1 MEDLDVRPTYTFM
14 LDMKMKLKDFKE
26 KMESHGLKANNIQ
39 ACKYPDSAIHYVTKE
54 DRVPY
59 NCGVD
64 RGKLNW
70 LCKLKV
76 IAEHM
81 EYIDNIHPSVVSI
94 PHIYQSVFRN
104 YHGQYWDKINRG
116 LLFDITD
123 EPTEVTKYYRLKGFM
138 EMDWLRVYMF
148 GAPGV
153 GKSLSTFYLS
163 KFNVFCEYDKCQ
175 ICF

>member
-1 MEDLDVRPTYTFM
+1 
-14 LDMKMKLKDFKE
+14 
-26 KMESHGLKANNIQ
+26 
-39 ACKYPDSAIHYVTKE
+39 
-54 DRVPY
+54 
-59 NCGVD
+59 
-64 RGKLNW
+64 
-70 LCKLKV
+70 
-76 IAEHM
+76 M

-123 EPTEVTKYYRLKGFM
+123 EPTEITKYYRLKGFM

-153 GKSLSTFYLS
+153 EKSLSTFYLS
-163 KFNVFCEYDKCQ
+163 KFNVFCEYDKC
-175 ICF
+175 